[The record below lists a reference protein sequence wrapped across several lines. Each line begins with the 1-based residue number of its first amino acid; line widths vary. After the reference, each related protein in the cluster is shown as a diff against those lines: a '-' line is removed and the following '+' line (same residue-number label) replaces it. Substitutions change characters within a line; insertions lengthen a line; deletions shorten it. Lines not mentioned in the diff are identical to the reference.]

1 MKINTASLPLL
12 GLLALVSCT
21 QEDVRKN
28 EKVDL
33 NVLTQYT
40 WVRYADR
47 ETSYPLT
54 TTQDKYKYTDTLSY
68 RFEADYSLWKRSQT
82 LVWAVGS
89 GPVEPRHFNSETS
102 GRYSLQGQELKC
114 RIRVFSLVQ
123 PGRMDTLDEK
133 WQVTELRPGKMTLV
147 LPDVTANLP
156 WEDDTL
162 RFEGIPK

>member
-1 MKINTASLPLL
+1 MKINPSLLHLL

-21 QEDVRKN
+21 QEEVRKN
-28 EKVDL
+28 EKIDL

-47 ETSYPLT
+47 ETQYPYPS
-54 TTQDKYKYTDTLSY
+54 QEKYKYTDTLSY
-68 RFEADYSLWKRSQT
+68 RFEADRSLWKRSQ
-82 LVWAVGS
+82 VFAFGVGS
-89 GPVEPRHFNSETS
+89 GSVKPLHFNSETS

-114 RIRVFSLVQ
+114 RIAVFSPVQ
-123 PGRMDTLDEK
+123 PGRIDTLDEK

-147 LPDVTANLP
+147 VPDVTANLP
-156 WEDDTL
+156 WVDDTL